1 MLKMTT
7 MELPGIDVTPPTWR
21 VNGRC
26 LVPTVHYG
34 VYRTMFFWEDGNVD
48 RSSMVR
54 AEHNE
59 IHQIIQVRATKR
71 CNILGP
77 KSFWWLYCSEYE
89 NYMHLLK
96 KEYGGDE

>member
-1 MLKMTT
+1 
-7 MELPGIDVTPPTWR
+7 
-21 VNGRC
+21 
-26 LVPTVHYG
+26 
-34 VYRTMFFWEDGNVD
+34 MFFWEDGNVD